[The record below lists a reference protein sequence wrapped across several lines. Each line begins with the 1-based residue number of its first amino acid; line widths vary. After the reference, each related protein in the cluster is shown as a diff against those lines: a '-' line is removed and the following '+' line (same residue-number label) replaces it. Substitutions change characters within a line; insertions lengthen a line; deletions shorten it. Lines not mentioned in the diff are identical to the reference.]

1 MGREVTLQHVLV
13 LIFIFIFFFARNVL
27 VLIGVIVNGIL
38 QKIIPGR
45 MTGEDPVYLTSRGT
59 TKILLSSIL

>member
-13 LIFIFIFFFARNVL
+13 LIFIFIFFARNVL